1 MLIKFALVLAIALG
15 ASAVQ
20 ARPGALC
27 GSISPTVPIFG
38 DTTGLLPAPP
48 SEGCH

>member
-1 MLIKFALVLAIALG
+1 MLARLALVLAVALG

-27 GSISPTVPIFG
+27 SGISPTAPIFD
-38 DTTGLLPAPP
+38 DTADLPPVLP
-48 SEGCH
+48 NDGCH

>member
-20 ARPGALC
+20 ARPGVLC
-27 GSISPTVPIFG
+27 GGVSPTVPIAD
-38 DTTGLLPAPP
+38 DTTSLQSVLPG
-48 SEGCH
+48 EGCH

>member
-1 MLIKFALVLAIALG
+1 MLVKLVLMLAIALG
-15 ASAVQ
+15 ASAAQ

-27 GSISPTVPIFG
+27 GGISPTVPVFD
-38 DTTGLLPAPP
+38 DTTGLLPMLP